1 MLSLTLMEL
10 SDPDVHV
17 GWYLGDDAYFEY
29 NLCKCA
35 PSETRLGFS
44 PPFLLITLN
53 LKLYS
58 AFHCSAFSLC
68 PILSLLLLLKDQSG
82 LRIKFAALTLCDKMS
97 SKTSRAWIIMPVVL
111 RSLAPHRLSG
121 GAHRFGIWETADVNL
136 AAAPE
141 GNGFSDIMGHWR
153 LLWHR
158 ISGSYRQT
166 DGQRDVDPLPPH
178 VLTFLLWYRAAI
190 YLSK

>member
-1 MLSLTLMEL
+1 
-10 SDPDVHV
+10 
-17 GWYLGDDAYFEY
+17 
-29 NLCKCA
+29 
-35 PSETRLGFS
+35 
-44 PPFLLITLN
+44 
-53 LKLYS
+53 
-58 AFHCSAFSLC
+58 
-68 PILSLLLLLKDQSG
+68 
-82 LRIKFAALTLCDKMS
+82 
-97 SKTSRAWIIMPVVL
+97 MPVIL
-111 RSLAPHRLSG
+111 RSLAPHHPSG
-121 GAHRFGIWETADVNL
+121 GAHRFRIWETADVNL

-158 ISGSYRQT
+158 ISGSHRQT